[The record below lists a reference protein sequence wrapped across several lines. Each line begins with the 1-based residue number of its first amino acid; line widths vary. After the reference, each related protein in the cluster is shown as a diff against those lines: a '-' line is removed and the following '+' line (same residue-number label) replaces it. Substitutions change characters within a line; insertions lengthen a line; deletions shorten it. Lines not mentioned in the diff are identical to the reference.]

1 MFDEYVKYSM
11 FIDSQVRC
19 NFYGQNE
26 FRNSSSDLTSL
37 IHMIHITNSRSLD
50 LIDKNLAIITV
61 NNTSKLE

>member
-1 MFDEYVKYSM
+1 MFDDVKYSM

-37 IHMIHITNSRSLD
+37 IHMIHIHSRSLD
-50 LIDKNLAIITV
+50 LIDKNLSIITV